1 MKRPARLRLYDMRTA
16 CDEVAEM
23 VRGLDLAGFKAD
35 FRTRRA
41 VERCIEI
48 VSEASRHIPD
58 ATKETHSD
66 QPWREIAAIGNLLR
80 HEYRY
85 IDDEIIWRI
94 ASKSLPSLRPVIVA
108 MIAESEK

>member
-1 MKRPARLRLYDMRTA
+1 MKRPIRLRLHDMRTA

-23 VRGLDLAGFKAD
+23 VQGLDLGGFKAD
-35 FRTRRA
+35 FRTQRA

-48 VSEASRHIPD
+48 VSEASRHMPAD
-58 ATKETHSD
+58 VKSRHSE

-85 IDDEIIWRI
+85 IEPDIIWKI
-94 ASKSLPSLRPVIVA
+94 ATKFLPDLRLVIIA
-108 MIAESEK
+108 MIAEAEK

>member
-1 MKRPARLRLYDMRTA
+1 
-16 CDEVAEM
+16 M
-23 VRGLDLAGFKAD
+23 VQGLDLAAFKAD

-48 VSEASRHIPD
+48 VSEASRHLPD
-58 ATKETHSD
+58 AMKAKHPD

-85 IDDEIIWRI
+85 IADDIIWKI

-108 MIAESEK
+108 MIAEAEK